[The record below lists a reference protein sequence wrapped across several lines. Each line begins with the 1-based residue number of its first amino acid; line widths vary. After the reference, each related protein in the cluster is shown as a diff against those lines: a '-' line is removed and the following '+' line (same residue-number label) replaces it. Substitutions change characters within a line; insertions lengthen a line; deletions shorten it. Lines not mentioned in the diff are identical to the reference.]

1 MTTTETTYAVGA
13 FFDSIFG
20 SDHGYVCLAT
30 TKPPARRD
38 TFVEKYFEW
47 PDERGDMLNYI
58 DKMAPTHNVYFCVNI
73 LSLKKRVKANAIP
86 QNLVWADLDTCRP
99 DRIETPPQ
107 VVIESSPGRY
117 QAIWK
122 LDQRIDPP
130 IAENYS
136 KRIAYQ
142 YESFGVDKSGHDLT
156 QLLRVP
162 GTYNFKY
169 DLMDTPPNIS
179 LLTNLDV
186 LLPVEVFEALPQADD
201 MPIEDVVGMPE
212 IDLLPSVDQ
221 ILYAYQDKLKQT
233 AFARYY
239 SEEPSSDWS
248 KSLWRLIN
256 TCLEVGMSREEV
268 FAVTR
273 GAKCNKYE
281 RDGRPVSHLWREIV
295 KAELQHKQL
304 QVILGEHKILN
315 MPVLLSEA
323 EAESLPETIIDTYKE
338 WAVSATD
345 AVEEYHELSSV
356 VLLSALMSKTLRLHS
371 NLPFN
376 LIPNIWGMILGDS
389 TLTRK
394 TTAMDMAMSFIDD
407 IDRDLIIA
415 TDASAE
421 GVVTALELR
430 PKMVSVF
437 YRDEIAGLFE
447 AFHKKD
453 YLAAMP
459 EILTKL
465 YDVPTFF
472 TRQLAKKTITVIE
485 PVFIF
490 FGGGIQDKT
499 YSLISEEY
507 FLSGFMPRF
516 LIVTGRADIDRVRP
530 TGPPTVVDGTKRE
543 QLLNHFSALYNHYSL
558 DEAQINVGGQMMSI
572 GKEVQ
577 VTLTDAAWTRFA
589 DMEAKLIQAA
599 YDSPHATRAMPSFQ
613 RMAFSMLKIAML
625 LSASKDLQD
634 KVVVDVPDLLCASF
648 YIQKWG
654 RHFVDMIK
662 QSGQNKDETLMAQVY
677 RTIESHPGINRGQIM
692 SRHRLSAR
700 QMSDVETTLE
710 QRYMIQVEKRGKG
723 IVYWP
728 IGR

>member
-1 MTTTETTYAVGA
+1 MTTTESTYAVGA

-20 SDHGYVCLAT
+20 RDHGYVCLAT

-38 TFVEKYFEW
+38 TFIEQYFEW
-47 PDERGDMLNYI
+47 PSQRTDMLNYVE
-58 DKMAPTHNVYFCVNI
+58 KMSPTHNVYYCVNV
-73 LSLKKRVKANAIP
+73 LSLKKRIKANAIP

-99 DRIETPPQ
+99 DQIETPPQ
-107 VVIESSPGRY
+107 VVVESSPGRY

-122 LDQRIDPP
+122 LDQKIDPP
-130 IAENYS
+130 LAENYS

-142 YESFGVDKSGHDLT
+142 YESYGVDKSGHDLT

-169 DLMDTPPNIS
+169 DMGDNPYPVN
-179 LLTNLDV
+179 LLVNLEA
-186 LLPVEVFEALPQADD
+186 LLPVELFDALPQADD
-201 MPIEDVVGMPE
+201 MPIEDMVGMP
-212 IDLLPSVDQ
+212 DVDTLPSVDQ

-256 TCLEVGMSREEV
+256 TCFEVGMSREET
-268 FAVTR
+268 FAVSR
-273 GAKCNKYE
+273 VAKCNKYD
-281 RDGRPVSHLWREIV
+281 RDGRPVSHLWREVI
-295 KAELQHKQL
+295 KAEQQHKSLQL
-304 QVILGEHKILN
+304 ILGEHKSLN
-315 MPVLLSEA
+315 MPVLLTEA
-323 EAESLPETIIDTYKE
+323 EAENLQRTIIDDYKD
-338 WAVSATD
+338 WAITATD
-345 AVEEYHELSSV
+345 AVEEYHELSSI

-447 AFHKKD
+447 AFQKKD

-472 TRQLAKKTITVIE
+472 TRQLAKKTIQVVE

-499 YSLISEEY
+499 YSLITEEY

-516 LIVTGRADIDRVRP
+516 LIVTGRADIARVRP
-530 TGPPTVVDGTKRE
+530 TGPPVVVDESKRT
-543 QLLNHFSALYNHYSL
+543 QLLDHFSALYQHYSL
-558 DEAQINVGGQMMSI
+558 DEAQINVGGQVMSI
-572 GKEVQ
+572 GKEVE
-577 VTLTDAAWTRFA
+577 VTLTNDAWIRFA
-589 DMEAKLIQAA
+589 DMEATLIQAA
-599 YDSPHATRAMPSFQ
+599 YDSSHTMRAMPSFQ

-625 LSASKDLQD
+625 LSASRDTQD
-634 KVVVDVPDLLCASF
+634 KVVVDVPDLLNAAY

-662 QSGQNKDETLMAQVY
+662 NSGQTKDETLLMQVY
-677 RTIESHPGINRGQIM
+677 RTIERMPGINRGQIM
-692 SRHRLSAR
+692 SRHRLNKR
-700 QMSDVETTLE
+700 QMDDVEQTLD
-710 QRYMIQVEKRGKG
+710 QRFMIQVEKQGKA
-723 IVYWP
+723 IKYWP